1 MSNKVHELIQTM
13 FPPDGSGLK
22 PYEWMVNP
30 TRQQQWID
38 NQGVFLWLAFFFSE
52 IGAGLYFMSLFYSYK
67 PGLVLGWLI
76 TLVLGGVI
84 HILYLGNPLRAWR
97 MIMKPQTSELSRGI
111 WIIGVFAAL
120 GFLQMV
126 TSGSFNMVFNTI
138 MGILCLLIISHGFAT
153 MNVIRA
159 LPAWS
164 STMVLPLS
172 VVSGVWVG
180 HQLLQFMFVI
190 SGSKALASGMEVW
203 AEAIFFAYFLCI
215 VLYVW
220 GTYHSDEI
228 GKESIMMQLRDK
240 LKQISFIGVLG
251 LGVVLPLILTL
262 IMWGGDT
269 NGFLIFL
276 RLAAVIAGDLAL
288 RFVIMKSALYKPLLT
303 RQ

>member
-1 MSNKVHELIQTM
+1 MSNKIHELERTM
-13 FPPDGSGLK
+13 FPSDGSGLK

-38 NQGVFLWLAFFFSE
+38 DKGIFLWLAFFFSE
-52 IGAGLYFMSLFYSYK
+52 IGAGLYFVSLFYEYK
-67 PGLVLGWLI
+67 AGLILGWLI
-76 TLVLGGVI
+76 TLILGGVI

-97 MIMKPQTSELSRGI
+97 MIMKPNSSELSRGI
-111 WIIGVFAAL
+111 WIIGLFAAL

-126 TSGSFNMVFNTI
+126 TSGSFNFVFNGI

-172 VVSGVWVG
+172 VISGVWIG
-180 HQLLQFMFVI
+180 QQILQFMVGV
-190 SGSKALASGMEVW
+190 SGSAALASGMEIW
-203 AEAIFFAYFLCI
+203 AEVFFFAYFLCI

-220 GTYHSDEI
+220 GTWHSNEI
-228 GKESIMMQLRDK
+228 GRESIKMQFRGEL
-240 LKQISFIGVLG
+240 LKISLIGVAG
-251 LGVVLPLILTL
+251 LAVVVPLILTL

-269 NGFLIFL
+269 NSFLIFL
-276 RLAAVIAGDLAL
+276 RLGCIVAGDLAL
-288 RFVIMKSALYKPLLT
+288 RYVIMKSAVYKPLI
-303 RQ
+303 

>member
-1 MSNKVHELIQTM
+1 MSNKIHELEQTM

-38 NQGVFLWLAFFFSE
+38 DKGIFLWLAFFFSE
-52 IGAGLYFMSLFYSYK
+52 IGAGLYFVSMFYEYK
-67 PGLVLGWLI
+67 LGLILGWLI

-84 HILYLGNPLRAWR
+84 HVLYLGNPTRAWR
-97 MIMKPQTSELSRGI
+97 MIMKPNTSELSRGI

-120 GFLQMV
+120 GFLQIV
-126 TSGSFNMVFNTI
+126 IGNSFNILFNTI

-172 VVSGVWVG
+172 IISGVWIG
-180 HQLLQFMFVI
+180 QQLLQFMSAV
-190 SGSKALASGMEVW
+190 SGSAALVSGMEPW
-203 AEAIFFAYFLCI
+203 AAAFFFAYFLCI
-215 VLYVW
+215 LLYVW
-220 GTYHSDEI
+220 GTFHSNEI
-228 GKESIMMQLRDK
+228 GKESIMMMVTGELSK
-240 LKQISFIGVLG
+240 ISLIGVAG
-251 LGVVLPLILTL
+251 FAVALPLVLTL
-262 IMWGGDT
+262 FMWGGDT

-276 RLAAVIAGDLAL
+276 RLVSVIAGDLAV
-288 RFVIMKSALYKPLLT
+288 RYVIMKSAVYKPLI
-303 RQ
+303 